1 MSMAVEMREL
11 YSSPNGD
18 RWYLAREVDLGQ
30 VFIRHEP
37 NGPSGGKAT
46 DLEVGAFLGRV
57 GEGPEYQELVRLIGT
72 LVQPDVSFERGTPAR
87 IQSHPR
93 SHIVELTDG
102 SKWRIWPG
110 DLATTL
116 GWTHESEIEALP
128 IEDEFCSHVLV
139 DLSDGS
145 SVRATD
151 ASNNWPIEKLRRSL
165 RGG

>member
-1 MSMAVEMREL
+1 MAVEMREL

-18 RWYLAREVDLGQ
+18 RWYLARDVDLGQ

-37 NGPSGGKAT
+37 NLPSGGQAAHI
-46 DLEVGAFLGRV
+46 EVGAFLGR
-57 GEGPEYQELVRLIGT
+57 GGQGPEHRELLRLIGT
-72 LVQPDVSFERGTPAR
+72 LVERDHSSDRGTATR
-87 IQSHPR
+87 IKSHAK

-110 DLATTL
+110 DLAATL
-116 GWTHESEIEALP
+116 GWAPEVEIEAMP

-139 DLSDGS
+139 DQSDGS
-145 SVRATD
+145 KVRAID
-151 ASNNWPIEKLRRSL
+151 ASNDWPVEQVRRFL

>member
-1 MSMAVEMREL
+1 MLMVVEMREL

-18 RWYLAREVDLGQ
+18 RWYLARDVDLRE

-37 NGPSGGKAT
+37 NPPSGGEAV
-46 DLEVGAFLGRV
+46 DLEVGIFFRLRGQ
-57 GEGPEYQELVRLIGT
+57 GPEHQELVRLIGT
-72 LVQPDVSFERGTPAR
+72 LVERDVSLERGTAAR
-87 IQSHPR
+87 IKSHPR

-116 GWTHESEIEALP
+116 GWTPEAEIKALP
-128 IEDEFCSHVLV
+128 IEDEFCSHALI
-139 DLSDGS
+139 DQSSGS
-145 SVRATD
+145 RVRATY
-151 ASNNWPIEKLRRSL
+151 ANNDWPVEKLRRSL

>member
-1 MSMAVEMREL
+1 MTAEMREL

-18 RWYLAREVDLGQ
+18 RWYLARDVDLGQ

-37 NGPSGGKAT
+37 NPPSGGKAAHI
-46 DLEVGAFLGRV
+46 EVGAFLSRG
-57 GEGPEYQELVRLIGT
+57 GHGPEHRELLRLIGT
-72 LVQPDVSFERGTPAR
+72 LVEPVHYVERGTAAR
-87 IQSHPR
+87 IKSHAK

-110 DLATTL
+110 DLAATL
-116 GWTHESEIEALP
+116 GWTPEAEIEALP

-139 DLSDGS
+139 GQSDGS
-145 SVRATD
+145 RVRAID
-151 ASNNWPIEKLRRSL
+151 ASHDWPVEEVRKSL

>member
-1 MSMAVEMREL
+1 MAVEMREL

-18 RWYLAREVDLGQ
+18 RWYLARDVDLGQ

-37 NGPSGGKAT
+37 NLPSGGKAAHI
-46 DLEVGAFLGRV
+46 EVGAFLGRS
-57 GEGPEYQELVRLIGT
+57 GQGPEHRELLRLIGT
-72 LVQPDVSFERGTPAR
+72 LVERDHSFENGTAER
-87 IQSHPR
+87 IKSHAK

-116 GWTHESEIEALP
+116 GWTPEAEIEALP

-139 DLSDGS
+139 DQSEGS
-145 SVRATD
+145 RVRAIE
-151 ASNNWPIEKLRRSL
+151 ASNDWPVEKLRKFL